1 MYFSEKKGCYVPD
14 KSETILTFCDNLITK
29 FTSDYRDTGLVEAIY
44 GEYNGIEIE
53 VDKFSTVRSLA
64 DAWISKAVIEDAT
77 ESEPLSNETIDPL
90 IIAKIIALLT
100 ESGLQYWTYYDPEKY
115 THIIKFGKDLE
126 INE

>member
-64 DAWISKAVIEDAT
+64 DAWMSKAVIEDAT
-77 ESEPLSNETIDPL
+77 ESEPLSNETATMVKIQDVL
-90 IIAKIIALLT
+90 IA
-100 ESGLQYWTYYDPEKY
+100 SGLEYWTYYDPEKH

-126 INE
+126 IDE